1 MRCWNIILRQNI
13 SVPRHRFLCKI
24 NGWKGIT
31 KKFSGGG
38 VRAHNAY
45 SQEKLEQDCI
55 RSGDV
60 EGLKHALDIPLG
72 GKLGIL
78 AKDLVRSKKNLS
90 IVVVAIS
97 TRSALEGGV
106 SSEAAYALSDSY
118 IRQIEAE
125 TNMANLLLIVRSA
138 QMAFTRLVKAHK
150 DGKKTFHPLVDKCLN
165 LIFENIHNKITVAEL
180 AEQLNVNPNYLSK
193 LFHEKMGITIMDYC
207 KTQKVQL
214 AKNQLVYT
222 NCSPKEI
229 AYSLGFASQSHFGKV
244 FKEITGMTP
253 GNYQKRYETGGE
265 NKKY

>member
-1 MRCWNIILRQNI
+1 M
-13 SVPRHRFLCKI
+13 
-24 NGWKGIT
+24 
-31 KKFSGGG
+31 
-38 VRAHNAY
+38 
-45 SQEKLEQDCI
+45 
-55 RSGDV
+55 
-60 EGLKHALDIPLG
+60 
-72 GKLGIL
+72 
-78 AKDLVRSKKNLS
+78 
-90 IVVVAIS
+90 
-97 TRSALEGGV
+97 
-106 SSEAAYALSDSY
+106 
-118 IRQIEAE
+118 
-125 TNMANLLLIVRSA
+125 
-138 QMAFTRLVKAHK
+138 
-150 DGKKTFHPLVDKCLN
+150 DKCLN